1 MKKIFFTVLIAAI
14 SFSAKAQFS
23 LGVKGGVNF
32 SHLSVNNGNINATEL
47 PGYQV
52 GLWTRIGRGFYV
64 QPEIYLGS
72 SGSNFNFQYV
82 GTQPVQQTQNSNESG
97 KVRFTTLNVP
107 LLIGQS
113 FGLSK
118 LNFRL
123 MAGPM
128 YSYIL
133 NTDQNLSQNV
143 KNAYQDFGNYRN
155 STLGYQ
161 AGAGVDVLNFSV
173 DLRYEGGL
181 TQINP
186 AYGQRQNIWH
196 LSLGYKFL

>member
-1 MKKIFFTVLIAAI
+1 MKKYFFTVLVAAL

-32 SHLSVNNGNINATEL
+32 SHLSVNNGQINASEL
-47 PGYQV
+47 PGYQI
-52 GLWTRIGRGFYV
+52 GLWTRIGKGFYV
-64 QPEIYLGS
+64 QPEVYLGS
-72 SGSNFNFQYV
+72 SGSNFNFQYNHSN
-82 GTQPVQQTQNSNESG
+82 QTVTESG

-107 LLIGQS
+107 LLLGQS

-128 YSYIL
+128 YSYVL
-133 NTDQNLSQNV
+133 NNDQNLSQNI

-161 AGAGVDVLNFSV
+161 AGAGIDILNFSV

-181 TQINP
+181 TEINP
-186 AYGQRQNIWH
+186 AYGQRQNVWH

>member
-1 MKKIFFTVLIAAI
+1 MKKYLFTLLVTALG
-14 SFSAKAQFS
+14 FSAKAQFS

-32 SHLSVNNGNINATEL
+32 SHLSVNDGTINSTAL
-47 PGYQV
+47 PGFQL
-52 GLWTRIGRGFYV
+52 GLWTRVGKGFYV
-64 QPEIYLGS
+64 QPEVYLGS
-72 SGSNFNFQYV
+72 SGSNFNFQYN
-82 GTQPVQQTQNSNESG
+82 QSNQTVTEGG

-107 LLIGQS
+107 VLLGES
-113 FGLSK
+113 FGLSN
-118 LNFRL
+118 LNLRI

-128 YSYIL
+128 YTYIL
-133 NTDQNLSQNV
+133 DNNENLSQNV
-143 KNAYQDFGNYRN
+143 QNAYHDFGNYKN

-161 AGAGVDVLNFSV
+161 AGVGVDVLKFSV

-186 AYGQRQNIWH
+186 AYGQRQNVFH

>member
-1 MKKIFFTVLIAAI
+1 MKKILITFLVVFIALQAH
-14 SFSAKAQFS
+14 AQFS

-32 SHLSVNNGNINATEL
+32 SHLSVSDGRINANEL
-47 PGYQV
+47 PGFQV
-52 GLWTRIGRGFYV
+52 GLWTRFGRGFYV
-64 QPEIYLGS
+64 QPEAYLGS
-72 SGSNFNFQYV
+72 SGSNFDFQYN
-82 GTQPVQQTQNSNESG
+82 QANQTVTESG

-107 LLIGQS
+107 LLFGQS

-128 YSYIL
+128 YTYIL
-133 NTDQNLSQNV
+133 NDNQNLSQNIR
-143 KNAYQDFGNYRN
+143 NAYQDFGNYRN

-186 AYGQRQNIWH
+186 MYGQRQNVFH

>member
-1 MKKIFFTVLIAAI
+1 MKKIFFTLLVAAL

-32 SHLSVNNGNINATEL
+32 SHLSVDNGRIDANEL
-47 PGYQV
+47 PGYQI
-52 GLWTRIGRGFYV
+52 GLWTRIGKGFYV

-72 SGSNFNFQYV
+72 SGSKFDFDYNQSN
-82 GTQPVQQTQNSNESG
+82 QTVTESG

-107 LLIGQS
+107 LLFGQS
-113 FGLSK
+113 FGFSK

-128 YSYIL
+128 YSYVL
-133 NTDQNLSQNV
+133 DDNQNLSQNV

-161 AGAGVDVLNFSV
+161 AGAGIDVLSFSV

-186 AYGQRQNIWH
+186 SYGQRQNVFN

>member
-1 MKKIFFTVLIAAI
+1 MKKYFFTVLAAVL
-14 SFSAKAQFS
+14 SFGAQAQFS
-23 LGVKGGVNF
+23 VGVKGGVNF
-32 SHLSVNNGNINATEL
+32 SHLSVNQGRINSTTL

-52 GLWTRIGRGFYV
+52 GLWTRIGKGFYV
-64 QPEIYLGS
+64 QPEVYLGS
-72 SGSNFNFQYV
+72 SGSNFDFQYD
-82 GTQPVQQTQNSNESG
+82 QSNQTVTESG

-107 LLIGQS
+107 LLVGQS

-133 NTDQNLSQNV
+133 DNDQNFSQTV
-143 KNAYQDFGNYRN
+143 KNAYRDFGNYRN

-181 TQINP
+181 TEINP
-186 AYGQRQNIWH
+186 AYGQRQNVWH

>member
-1 MKKIFFTVLIAAI
+1 MKKYFFTLLIAAL

-32 SHLSVNNGNINATEL
+32 SHLSVNDGRINSTAL
-47 PGYQV
+47 PGYQI
-52 GLWTRIGRGFYV
+52 GLWTRIGKGFYV
-64 QPEIYLGS
+64 QPEAYLGS
-72 SGSNFNFQYV
+72 SGSNFDFQYN
-82 GTQPVQQTQNSNESG
+82 QANQTVTESG

-107 LLIGQS
+107 VLLGQS
-113 FGLSK
+113 FGFSS

-128 YSYIL
+128 FSYIL
-133 NTDQNLSQNV
+133 NNNQNLSQNV
-143 KNAYQDFGNYRN
+143 QNAYRDFGNYKN

-161 AGAGVDVLNFSV
+161 AGAGLDILKFSV

-181 TQINP
+181 TEVNP
-186 AYGQRQNIWH
+186 AYGQRQNLFH

>member
-1 MKKIFFTVLIAAI
+1 MKKYFFTLLAAAL
-14 SFSAKAQFS
+14 SFSAQAQFS

-32 SHLSVNNGNINATEL
+32 SHLSVNQGRINSTTL
-47 PGYQV
+47 PGYQI
-52 GLWTRIGRGFYV
+52 GLWTRIGKGFYV
-64 QPEIYLGS
+64 QPEVYLGS
-72 SGSNFNFQYV
+72 SGSNFDFQYD
-82 GTQPVQQTQNSNESG
+82 QSNQTVTESG
-97 KVRFTTLNVP
+97 KVRFTTLNIP
-107 LLIGQS
+107 LLVGQS

-133 NTDQNLSQNV
+133 DDNENLSQNV
-143 KNAYQDFGNYRN
+143 KNAYRDFGNYKN

-161 AGAGVDVLNFSV
+161 AGAGVDVLKFSV
-173 DLRYEGGL
+173 DLRYEGGI
-181 TQINP
+181 TEINP
-186 AYGQRQNIWH
+186 AYGQRQNVWH

>member
-1 MKKIFFTVLIAAI
+1 MKKYFFTLLAAT
-14 SFSAKAQFS
+14 FFLSAQAQFS

-32 SHLSVNNGNINATEL
+32 SRLSVNQGRINSTAL

-52 GLWTRIGRGFYV
+52 GIWTRIGKGFYV
-64 QPEIYLGS
+64 QPEVYLGS
-72 SGSNFNFQYV
+72 SGSNFDFQYD
-82 GTQPVQQTQNSNESG
+82 QSNQTVTESG

-107 LLIGQS
+107 LLVGQS

-128 YSYIL
+128 YSYFL
-133 NTDQNLSQNV
+133 SNDQKLSQTV
-143 KNAYQDFGNYRN
+143 KNAYQDFNNYRN

-161 AGAGVDVLNFSV
+161 AGAGVDVLRFSV

-181 TQINP
+181 TEVNP
-186 AYGQRQNIWH
+186 AYGQRQNVWH

>member
-1 MKKIFFTVLIAAI
+1 MKKYFFTLLAAA
-14 SFSAKAQFS
+14 FCLSAHAQFS

-32 SHLSVNNGNINATEL
+32 SHLSVNQGRINSTTL

-52 GLWTRIGRGFYV
+52 GLWARIGKGFYV
-64 QPEIYLGS
+64 QPEVYLGS
-72 SGSNFNFQYV
+72 SGSNFNFQYD
-82 GTQPVQQTQNSNESG
+82 QSNQTVTENG
-97 KVRFTTLNVP
+97 KVKFTTLNVP
-107 LLIGQS
+107 LLVGQS

-133 NTDQNLSQNV
+133 NNDQNLSQNV

-181 TQINP
+181 TEINP
-186 AYGQRQNIWH
+186 AYGQRQNVWH

>member
-1 MKKIFFTVLIAAI
+1 MKKIFFTLLVAAI

-23 LGVKGGVNF
+23 LGVKGGINF
-32 SHLSVNNGNINATEL
+32 SHLSVNNGTIDANEL
-47 PGYQV
+47 PGYQI
-52 GLWTRIGRGFYV
+52 GLWTRFGKGFYV

-72 SGSNFNFQYV
+72 SGSNFNFNYNQSD
-82 GTQPVQQTQNSNESG
+82 QTVTESG
-97 KVRFTTLNVP
+97 NVRFTTLNVP
-107 LLIGQS
+107 LLVGQS

-118 LNFRL
+118 FNFRL

-181 TQINP
+181 TEINP
-186 AYGQRQNIWH
+186 AYGQRQNVWH

>member
-1 MKKIFFTVLIAAI
+1 MKKYFFTLLVAAL
-14 SFSAKAQFS
+14 SLSAKAQFS

-32 SHLSVNNGNINATEL
+32 SHLSVSDGRINSTEL
-47 PGYQV
+47 PGFQL
-52 GLWTRIGRGFYV
+52 GLWSRIGKGFYV
-64 QPEIYLGS
+64 QPEVYLGS
-72 SGSNFNFQYV
+72 SGSNFNFQYN
-82 GTQPVQQTQNSNESG
+82 QSNQTVTESG

-107 LLIGQS
+107 VLLGQS
-113 FGLSK
+113 FGFSN
-118 LNFRL
+118 LNLRI

-133 NTDQNLSQNV
+133 DNNENLSQNV
-143 KNAYQDFGNYRN
+143 QNAYRDFGNYKN

-161 AGAGVDVLNFSV
+161 AGVGVDILKFSV

-181 TQINP
+181 TEINS
-186 AYGQRQNIWH
+186 AYGQRQNVFH

>member
-1 MKKIFFTVLIAAI
+1 MKKYIITLLVAAL

-23 LGVKGGVNF
+23 LGIKGGVNF
-32 SHLSVNNGNINATEL
+32 SHLSVNDGRINSTAL
-47 PGYQV
+47 PGYQI
-52 GLWTRIGRGFYV
+52 GLWTRFGKGFYI
-64 QPEIYLGS
+64 QPEAYLGS
-72 SGSNFNFQYV
+72 SGSNFNFQV
-82 GTQPVQQTQNSNESG
+82 STLQPSQQTQISNESG

-113 FGLSK
+113 FGLSN

-123 MAGPM
+123 MAGPI
-128 YSYIL
+128 YSYVL
-133 NTDQNLSQNV
+133 NNNETFSISS
-143 KNAYQDFGNYRN
+143 AYRDFGTYKN

-161 AGAGVDVLNFSV
+161 AGAGVDILNFTV

-181 TQINP
+181 TKINP
-186 AYGQRQNIWH
+186 AYGQRQNVWH

>member
-1 MKKIFFTVLIAAI
+1 MKKYFFTLLVAAL

-32 SHLSVNNGNINATEL
+32 SHLSVSDGRVNATEL
-47 PGYQV
+47 PGYQI
-52 GLWTRIGRGFYV
+52 GLWTRIGKGFYV
-64 QPEIYLGS
+64 QPEVYLGS
-72 SGSNFNFQYV
+72 SGSNFDFQYN
-82 GTQPVQQTQNSNESG
+82 QSNQTVTEGG

-107 LLIGQS
+107 VLFGQS
-113 FGLSK
+113 FGFSK
-118 LNFRL
+118 LNFRI

-128 YSYIL
+128 YFYIL
-133 NTDQNLSQNV
+133 DDNQNLSQNV
-143 KNAYQDFGNYRN
+143 KNAYQDFGNYKN

-161 AGAGVDVLNFSV
+161 AGAGIDILKFSV

-181 TQINP
+181 TQINS
-186 AYGQRQNIWH
+186 AYGQRQNVFH

>member
-1 MKKIFFTVLIAAI
+1 MKKYCFTLLVVAL
-14 SFSAKAQFS
+14 SFSAKAQLN

-32 SHLSVNNGNINATEL
+32 SHLSVNNGQINSTAL
-47 PGYQV
+47 PGYQI
-52 GLWTRIGRGFYV
+52 GLWARIGKGFYV
-64 QPEIYLGS
+64 QPEAYLGS
-72 SGSNFNFQYV
+72 SGSNFNFQYNN
-82 GTQPVQQTQNSNESG
+82 QTATESG

-107 LLIGQS
+107 LLFGQS

-133 NTDQNLSQNV
+133 NNTENLSQNV

-161 AGAGVDVLNFSV
+161 AGAGIDVLNYSF
-173 DLRYEGGL
+173 DLRYEGGI
-181 TQINP
+181 TEINP
-186 AYGQRQNIWH
+186 AYGQRQNVWH

>member
-1 MKKIFFTVLIAAI
+1 MKKYFFTLLVAAL

-32 SHLSVNNGNINATEL
+32 SHLSVNNGQINSTTL

-52 GLWTRIGRGFYV
+52 GLWARIGKGFYV
-64 QPEIYLGS
+64 QPEVSLGS
-72 SGSNFNFQYV
+72 SGSNFDFQYNN
-82 GTQPVQQTQNSNESG
+82 QTVTESG

-107 LLIGQS
+107 LLLGQS

-133 NTDQNLSQNV
+133 DNNENLSQNV
-143 KNAYQDFGNYRN
+143 KNAYHDFGNYRN

-181 TQINP
+181 TEINP
-186 AYGQRQNIWH
+186 AYGQRQNVWH

>member
-1 MKKIFFTVLIAAI
+1 MKKFFFTLLVAAL

-32 SHLSVNNGNINATEL
+32 SNLSVNNGQINATSL
-47 PGYQV
+47 PGYQI
-52 GLWTRIGRGFYV
+52 GLWSRIGKGFYV
-64 QPEIYLGS
+64 QPEVYLGS
-72 SGSNFNFQYV
+72 SGSNFDFQY
-82 GTQPVQQTQNSNESG
+82 TQSNQTVTESG

-107 LLIGQS
+107 LLLGQS

-128 YSYIL
+128 YSYFL
-133 NTDQNLSQNV
+133 DNNVNLSQNV

-181 TQINP
+181 TEVNP
-186 AYGQRQNIWH
+186 AYGQRQNVWH

>member
-1 MKKIFFTVLIAAI
+1 MKKYFFTLLIAAL

-23 LGVKGGVNF
+23 LGLKGGVNF
-32 SHLSVNNGNINATEL
+32 SHISVNNGQVDATEL
-47 PGYQV
+47 PGYQF
-52 GLWTRIGRGFYV
+52 GAWARIGKGFYL
-64 QPEIYLGS
+64 QPEVYLGS
-72 SGSNFNFQYV
+72 SGSNFNFQYN
-82 GTQPVQQTQNSNESG
+82 QSNQTVTESG

-107 LLIGQS
+107 LLLGQS

-128 YSYIL
+128 YSYVL
-133 NTDQNLSQNV
+133 NNNENLSQNV

-161 AGAGVDVLNFSV
+161 AGAGVDILNFSV

-181 TQINP
+181 TEINP
-186 AYGQRQNIWH
+186 AFGQKQNVFH
-196 LSLGYKFL
+196 LSLGYKIL

>member
-1 MKKIFFTVLIAAI
+1 MNTKKIFFTLLVAAL

-32 SHLSVNNGNINATEL
+32 SHLSVNNGQINSTAL
-47 PGYQV
+47 PGYQI
-52 GLWTRIGRGFYV
+52 GLWTRIGKGFYV
-64 QPEIYLGS
+64 QPEVYLGS
-72 SGSNFNFQYV
+72 SGSNFDFQYN
-82 GTQPVQQTQNSNESG
+82 QQNQAVTEGG

-107 LLIGQS
+107 LLLGQS

-133 NTDQNLSQNV
+133 NTNQNLSQNV

-181 TQINP
+181 TEINP
-186 AYGQRQNIWH
+186 AYGQRQNVWH

>member
-1 MKKIFFTVLIAAI
+1 MKKYFVTLLVAAL

-23 LGVKGGVNF
+23 LGVKGGLNF
-32 SHLSVNNGNINATEL
+32 SHLSVDNGQISSTTL
-47 PGYQV
+47 PGYQI
-52 GLWTRIGRGFYV
+52 GLWTRIGKGFYV
-64 QPEIYLGS
+64 QPEVYLGS
-72 SGSNFNFQYV
+72 SGSNFNFQYN
-82 GTQPVQQTQNSNESG
+82 QSNQTVAESG

-107 LLIGQS
+107 LLLGQS

-128 YSYIL
+128 YSYFL
-133 NTDQNLSQNV
+133 NSNENFSQNI

-161 AGAGVDVLNFSV
+161 AGAGIDVLNFSV

-181 TQINP
+181 TEINP
-186 AYGQRQNIWH
+186 AYGQRQNLWH

>member
-1 MKKIFFTVLIAAI
+1 MKKYVFTILIAAL

-32 SHLSVNNGNINATEL
+32 SHLSVNNGRINSTTL
-47 PGYQV
+47 PGYQI
-52 GLWTRIGRGFYV
+52 GLWTRIGKGFYV
-64 QPEIYLGS
+64 QPEVYLGS
-72 SGSNFNFQYV
+72 SGSNFDFQYD
-82 GTQPVQQTQNSNESG
+82 QSNQTVTESG

-107 LLIGQS
+107 LLVGQS

-133 NTDQNLSQNV
+133 NNDQNLSQNV
-143 KNAYQDFGNYRN
+143 NNAYRDFGNYKN

-161 AGAGVDVLNFSV
+161 AGAGVDVLKFSV
-173 DLRYEGGL
+173 DLRYEGGI
-181 TQINP
+181 TEINP
-186 AYGQRQNIWH
+186 AYGQRQNVWH

>member
-1 MKKIFFTVLIAAI
+1 MKKIFFTLLVAAI

-32 SHLSVNNGNINATEL
+32 SHVSVNNGRIDANEL

-72 SGSNFNFQYV
+72 SGSNFNFNYDQSN
-82 GTQPVQQTQNSNESG
+82 QTVTEGG

-107 LLIGQS
+107 LLVGQS

-133 NTDQNLSQNV
+133 NTNQNLSQNV

-161 AGAGVDVLNFSV
+161 AGAGIDVLNYSF
-173 DLRYEGGL
+173 DLRYEGGI
-181 TQINP
+181 TEINP
-186 AYGQRQNIWH
+186 SYGQRQNVWH